1 MNPFHVILC
10 VSKDIKGLLA
20 ANIAN
25 IFFKPRNIKLTVLLD
40 AGSSVSDGAKLAGIK
55 FTHEYSDWFGTNAYI
70 EKLDEEN
77 VMNQRNIDGSNN
89 ETFSTFKELESSGL
103 EIVTLENKINSK
115 ANQEMLRRMEP
126 DVVFSARFLH
136 IFKEGFSIFLY
147 NYYLL

>member
-1 MNPFHVILC
+1 MNSFHVILC

-40 AGSSVSDGAKLAGIK
+40 AGSAVSDGAKLAGVK
-55 FTHEYSDWFGTNAYI
+55 FTHEYKDWFGDNGYI

-77 VMNQRNIDGSNN
+77 VMNFRSLNGSKS

-103 EIVTLENKINSK
+103 EIVTLEKKINSK

-126 DVVFSARFLH
+126 DVIFSARFLH
-136 IFKEGFSIFLY
+136 IFKEGISI
-147 NYYLL
+147 LL